1 MRAEAE
7 ASVDSE
13 AGAARG
19 SDLADHPAG
28 IRPGA
33 TQAVTPTVRA
43 FLRGRRAWIVIGVVL
58 VLGALV
64 VLVIQGGIR
73 QPGPLLGADNPAP
86 TGAKALIEVLRDHG
100 VTVTEARSFDVAV
113 AGAERGATVV
123 LFDELGLLDDARL
136 GELGAA
142 AERLVVI
149 APGFAALEA
158 LAPGVRLAG
167 AASGPLDDPA
177 CDFGPAERAEALSD
191 GQGLLTVDEQ
201 AADAGWQGCF
211 PDGDFGF
218 ALVTGEAPS
227 GGDLVLV
234 AATTAFENGRI
245 TERGNAALAIGLG
258 GASDELVWYLPGPG
272 DSDADTAPTIGE
284 LTPGWV
290 SPVMALLIAVVIAA
304 GIWRGRRFG
313 PLVVE
318 QLPVHVP
325 AGETSAGRARLY
337 ARGTARVHAL
347 DQLRIGAIRRI
358 AVTLR
363 LPRSTAVDQV
373 ADAAAQATG
382 RDPASV
388 RRLLVDDLPSQDR
401 RLVDL
406 AGELPRL
413 EDEVR
418 RVLGSR
424 VRDTGPGTG
433 RLDPTA
439 SRSAAS
445 DSGVSDSAPDDPDRT
460 DSAGRRP

>member
-1 MRAEAE
+1 MSTDAET
-7 ASVDSE
+7 SVDSE
-13 AGAARG
+13 AGAAPR
-19 SDLADHPAG
+19 SDVADNPAMSG
-28 IRPGA
+28 PGA

-64 VLVIQGGIR
+64 VLVIQGGAR
-73 QPGPLLGADNPAP
+73 QPGLLLGADNPAP
-86 TGAKALIEVLRDHG
+86 TGAKAITEVLRDHDVM
-100 VTVTEARSFDVAV
+100 VTQARSFEVAIE
-113 AGAERGATVV
+113 AAEQGATVV

-136 GELGAA
+136 TGLGAA
-142 AERLVVI
+142 ADRLVVI

-167 AASGPLDDPA
+167 AASGPLDDAA
-177 CDFGPAERAEALSD
+177 CDFGPAERAEELSD
-191 GQGLLTVDEQ
+191 GQGLLTVDDP

-218 ALVTGEAPS
+218 ALVTGQTPS
-227 GGDLVLV
+227 GGELALV

-245 TERGNAALAIGLG
+245 TERGNAALAIGLA

-290 SPVMALLIAVVIAA
+290 SPVMVLLIAVVIAA

-337 ARGTARVHAL
+337 ARSAARVHAL

-388 RRLLVDDLPSQDR
+388 RRLLVDDLPSHDR
-401 RLVDL
+401 QLVDL
-406 AGELPRL
+406 AGELARL
-413 EDEVR
+413 EDQVR
-418 RVLGSR
+418 RVLGQGST
-424 VRDTGPGTG
+424 DQGDASTGASGT
-433 RLDPTA
+433 
-439 SRSAAS
+439 AAS
-445 DSGVSDSAPDDPDRT
+445 DSDPDDSDRT